1 MDEFSAIAQ
10 LTRQADFQSLCRT
23 QLEAVRDMT
32 GDADAAL
39 LEAFDASDGQAV
51 PDQAP
56 TYAVRQIIDGQE
68 VATPDW
74 LPAALGS
81 QPASDAPAVI
91 RLPDGGAVICLG
103 RLAGLDRF
111 LVLKRPV
118 ETRVLRGVRRISTIF
133 VHLLTLMDHFERDPL
148 TDLLNR
154 QSFDY
159 RFEQLLERSRRNP
172 HRVRVDSSPWLAVA
186 DIDHFKRINDT
197 FGHLQGDEILLQFA
211 SLLRESFRTEDLL
224 FRYGGEEFV
233 IILNN
238 TDSAGAAHALE
249 RFRARVAAHYFP
261 EVEHVTVSLGW
272 VGFRPQALTSQLIQ
286 RADRALYQ
294 AKSLGR
300 NRIVRYHESLDES
313 RAPWAAAAPPEDAG
327 QA

>member
-23 QLEAVRDMT
+23 QLDAVKDIT
-32 GDADAAL
+32 GDSGVML
-39 LEAFDASDGQAV
+39 LEAFDASDGNQGTLRAI
-51 PDQAP
+51 
-56 TYAVRQIIDGQE
+56 RQIIDGQE
-68 VATPDW
+68 IPNPEWLDDALAAEPGKGTP
-74 LPAALGS
+74 P
-81 QPASDAPAVI
+81 VI
-91 RLPDGGAVICLG
+91 RLADGGTVVCLG
-103 RLAGLDRF
+103 QLAGLHRF
-111 LVLKRPV
+111 LVLTLPV
-118 ETRVLRGVRRISTIF
+118 EGRVLRGIRRISTIF
-133 VHLLTLMDHFERDPL
+133 SHLLTLMDHFERDPL

-238 TDSAGAAHALE
+238 TDSEGAALALE
-249 RFRARVAAHYFP
+249 RFRTRVSEHYFP
-261 EVEHVTVSLGW
+261 EVEHVTVSIGW
-272 VGFRPQALTSQLIQ
+272 VGFQPQALTSELIQ

-300 NRIVRYHESLDES
+300 NRIVRYHQSLDES
-313 RAPWAAAAPPEDAG
+313 RAPWATVMPPEDANP
-327 QA
+327 A

>member
-1 MDEFSAIAQ
+1 V
-10 LTRQADFQSLCRT
+10 LTL
-23 QLEAVRDMT
+23 
-32 GDADAAL
+32 
-39 LEAFDASDGQAV
+39 
-51 PDQAP
+51 
-56 TYAVRQIIDGQE
+56 
-68 VATPDW
+68 
-74 LPAALGS
+74 
-81 QPASDAPAVI
+81 
-91 RLPDGGAVICLG
+91 
-103 RLAGLDRF
+103 
-111 LVLKRPV
+111 PV
-118 ETRVLRGVRRISTIF
+118 EGRVLRGIRRISTIF
-133 VHLLTLMDHFERDPL
+133 SHLLTLMDHFERDPL

-238 TDSAGAAHALE
+238 TDSEGAALALE
-249 RFRARVAAHYFP
+249 RFRTRVSEHYFP
-261 EVEHVTVSLGW
+261 EVEHVTVSIGW
-272 VGFRPQALTSQLIQ
+272 VGFQPQALTSELIQ

-300 NRIVRYHESLDES
+300 NRIVRYHQSLDES
-313 RAPWAAAAPPEDAG
+313 RAPWATVMPPEDANP
-327 QA
+327 A